1 MKMGGIEIYRN
12 IYIKEQQWI
21 NRLMDVEFRG
31 RDILLK
37 QFSKA
42 KIIYKQEYA
51 FISLKFKIEG
61 EIEPYPYLVRVPVE
75 MRAFQTSTARIVFL
89 LHVGNGVIDELEI
102 IAADLTQIDADS
114 IKLEKVEYEVNQ
126 EVVVK
131 KWIIM
136 FSKS

>member
-1 MKMGGIEIYRN
+1 
-12 IYIKEQQWI
+12 
-21 NRLMDVEFRG
+21 MDVEFRG

-51 FISLKFKIEG
+51 FISLKLKIEG
-61 EIEPYPYLVRVPVE
+61 EIEPYPYRVRVPVE
-75 MRAFQTSTARIVFL
+75 MRAFQTSTAPIVFL
-89 LHVGNGVIDELEI
+89 LHVVNGVIDELEI
-102 IAADLTQIDADS
+102 ITADLTQIDADS

-131 KWIIM
+131 K
-136 FSKS
+136 

>member
-1 MKMGGIEIYRN
+1 MGGIEIYRN

-61 EIEPYPYLVRVPVE
+61 EIEPYPYRVRVPVE
-75 MRAFQTSTARIVFL
+75 
-89 LHVGNGVIDELEI
+89 I
-102 IAADLTQIDADS
+102 ITADLTQIDADS

-131 KWIIM
+131 K
-136 FSKS
+136 

>member
-1 MKMGGIEIYRN
+1 
-12 IYIKEQQWI
+12 
-21 NRLMDVEFRG
+21 MDVEFRG

-51 FISLKFKIEG
+51 FISLKFKIEE
-61 EIEPYPYLVRVPVE
+61 EIEPYPYRVRVPVE
-75 MRAFQTSTARIVFL
+75 MRAFQTSTAPIVFL
-89 LHVGNGVIDELEI
+89 LHVVNGVIDELEI
-102 IAADLTQIDADS
+102 ITADLTQIDADS

-131 KWIIM
+131 K
-136 FSKS
+136 